1 MVEPNGMLSF
11 PTVSRILGF
20 SSGELLNRFALLLA
34 ETVRLTSQ
42 LSTIRAAK
50 ADLGERCL

>member
-20 SSGELLNRFALLLA
+20 SSGELLNRFAMLLA
-34 ETVRLTSQ
+34 ETVCLTLQ

-50 ADLGERCL
+50 VELGEKCL

>member
-1 MVEPNGMLSF
+1 MVESNEMLSF
-11 PTVSRILGF
+11 PTVSRIVGF

-34 ETVRLTSQ
+34 ETVCLSSQ

-50 ADLGERCL
+50 AELGERCL